1 MPLASA
7 RTAQHVRQRLAPS
20 PGQRQAWGQHRAA
33 RTGAGGVPIHLR
45 DRTPR
50 TWL

>member
-1 MPLASA
+1 MRLPAAAWSRA
-7 RTAQHVRQRLAPS
+7 RGRVQLGGFGTACGWR
-20 PGQRQAWGQHRAA
+20 GEA